1 MWVISNT
8 LIQVLK
14 AYNSITLQFMKNTCS
29 SFLLFFLGMSLFGSA
44 QVLDFS
50 KAKIHVSSALK
61 SPHRETYIRV
71 LQEEIKARTE
81 LNLVVQ
87 GQSDLSPM
95 IALVLS
101 SDLNIDGVSVPQLAI
116 NDAAFKKDGYCISV
130 DANSKRPILWLMGG
144 DDRGVLFA
152 IGEFLRKAD
161 LSKNKIWVDKKNEII
176 SSPQYSIRGHQLGY
190 RNTANSWDSWNEKQF
205 EQYIRDLALFG
216 SNAIENIPFQDGP
229 PGPHMKIPREEMNL
243 KLSQICLNYGLDYWV
258 WTPADIDLADEAKF
272 KQEVQFHADFYK
284 KCPKLDGVFFP
295 GGDPGSNHPKYVMP
309 FLKAISAE
317 LKKYHP
323 EAGMWISLQG
333 FSDEEVNYFY
343 EYLEK
348 NKPDW
353 LAGVVSGP
361 SSPDM
366 ANTRYRLSKQY
377 KHRHYPDLTHTV
389 RCQYPTENW
398 DQAFALTEGREVSN
412 PQPAYYAKIHNR
424 FAPLT
429 DGFLSYSDGVHDDVN
444 KVIWSQMSWDPTK
457 DVRDVMV
464 EYARL
469 FFGHAI
475 SEQVADGILALER
488 NWVGPVEENG
498 GIETNLAFW
507 KNLENQNPGL
517 KLNWR
522 WQQLIMRAYYDTY
535 VKRRKLYEQKLERQA
550 NAILEKASEMGVL
563 KSMETALNIVNEAD
577 KSPISPELR
586 QKVVDYC
593 EALFKSI
600 GMQTSVP
607 KYQASGAERGAI
619 LDFLDYPLNNRWWLA
634 DEFEKIKKMTNE
646 KDQLARLEV
655 IAKWENPGPG
665 SFYDN
670 ISDLSKG
677 PRVKTRTED
686 ATDVLWADNG
696 LSRLRLSSQLFQN
709 FPRLDY
715 ADLDPKAMYTIRIS
729 GYGEALLRVDGV
741 RIEPTFYKKGIEEF
755 KEFQLSPQYV
765 SDGKIE
771 VTFDE
776 PEESHLNWRQ
786 HSKVF
791 DIWLLKK

>member
-1 MWVISNT
+1 M
-8 LIQVLK
+8 
-14 AYNSITLQFMKNTCS
+14 
-29 SFLLFFLGMSLFGSA
+29 
-44 QVLDFS
+44 
-50 KAKIHVSSALK
+50 
-61 SPHRETYIRV
+61 
-71 LQEEIKARTE
+71 
-81 LNLVVQ
+81 
-87 GQSDLSPM
+87 
-95 IALVLS
+95 
-101 SDLNIDGVSVPQLAI
+101 
-116 NDAAFKKDGYCISV
+116 
-130 DANSKRPILWLMGG
+130 
-144 DDRGVLFA
+144 
-152 IGEFLRKAD
+152 
-161 LSKNKIWVDKKNEII
+161 
-176 SSPQYSIRGHQLGY
+176 
-190 RNTANSWDSWNEKQF
+190 
-205 EQYIRDLALFG
+205 
-216 SNAIENIPFQDGP
+216 
-229 PGPHMKIPREEMNL
+229 
-243 KLSQICLNYGLDYWV
+243 
-258 WTPADIDLADEAKF
+258 
-272 KQEVQFHADFYK
+272 
-284 KCPKLDGVFFP
+284 
-295 GGDPGSNHPKYVMP
+295 
-309 FLKAISAE
+309 
-317 LKKYHP
+317 
-323 EAGMWISLQG
+323 
-333 FSDEEVNYFY
+333 
-343 EYLEK
+343 
-348 NKPDW
+348 
-353 LAGVVSGP
+353 AGVVSGP

-366 ANTRYRLSKQY
+366 ANTRYRLPKQY

-412 PQPAYYAKIHNR
+412 PQPAYYTKIHNR

-457 DVRDVMV
+457 DALNVMV

-498 GIETNLAFW
+498 GIETTFAFW

-550 NAILEKASEMGVL
+550 NAVLEKASEIGVL
-563 KSMETALNIVNEAD
+563 KSMELALYIVNEAD
-577 KSPISPELR
+577 KSPISPDVR

-593 EALFKSI
+593 EAMFKSI

-634 DEFEKIKKMTNE
+634 DEFEKIKKMTSE
-646 KDQLARLEV
+646 KDQIARLDV

-677 PRVKTRTED
+677 PRVKTRTDD
-686 ATDVLWADNG
+686 ATDVLWANNG

-741 RIEPTFYKKGIEEF
+741 RIAPTVYNKGMEEF
-755 KEFQLSPQYV
+755 KEFPLSPQYV

>member
-1 MWVISNT
+1 
-8 LIQVLK
+8 
-14 AYNSITLQFMKNTCS
+14 MKNIYS

-61 SPHRETYIRV
+61 TPHRETYIRV
-71 LQEEIKARTE
+71 LQKEIKTRTE
-81 LNLVVQ
+81 LNLPVQ
-87 GQSDLSPM
+87 NQSDLSPM
-95 IALVLS
+95 IALVLAT
-101 SDLNIDGVSVPQLAI
+101 DQNLDGVSVPQLAK
-116 NDAAFKKDGYCISV
+116 NVAAFKKDGFCISV
-130 DANSKRPILWLMGG
+130 DANSKRPILWLIGG
-144 DDRGVLFA
+144 DDRGVLYA

-190 RNTANSWDSWNEKQF
+190 RNTANSWDAWNEKQF

-366 ANTRYRLSKQY
+366 ANTRYRLPKQY

-398 DQAFALTEGREVSN
+398 DQAFALMEGREISN
-412 PQPAYYAKIHNR
+412 PQPVYYAKIHNR

-469 FFGHAI
+469 FFGYAI

-498 GIETNLAFW
+498 GIETTFAFW

-550 NAILEKASEMGVL
+550 NTVLEKASEKGVL

-646 KDQLARLEV
+646 MEQLARLEV

>member
-1 MWVISNT
+1 
-8 LIQVLK
+8 
-14 AYNSITLQFMKNTCS
+14 MKNTCQ
-29 SFLLFFLGMSLFGSA
+29 SFLLFFLGLSLMSNA
-44 QVLDFS
+44 QIFDFS

-87 GQSDLSPM
+87 HQSDLSPM

-101 SDLNIDGVSVPQLAI
+101 TDQNIDGVSVPKLAK
-116 NDAAFKKDGYCISV
+116 NDAAFKKDGYRISV
-130 DANSKRPILWLMGG
+130 DVNTKRPILWLMGG
-144 DDRGVLFA
+144 DDRGVLYA
-152 IGEFLRKAD
+152 IGEFLRQSD
-161 LSKNKIWVDKKNEII
+161 LNKNKILFDKKNEIT
-176 SSPQYSIRGHQLGY
+176 SAPLYSIRGHQLGY
-190 RNTANSWDSWNEKQF
+190 RNTANSWDAWNEKQF

-272 KQEVQFHADFYK
+272 KQEVQFHADYYK

-295 GGDPGSNHPKYVMP
+295 GGDPGSNHPRYVMP

-366 ANTRYRLSKQY
+366 ANTRYRLPKQY

-412 PQPAYYAKIHNR
+412 PQPAYYTKIHNR

-457 DVRDVMV
+457 DARNVMV

-469 FFGHAI
+469 FFGHTI

-498 GIETNLAFW
+498 GIETTFAFW

-550 NAILEKASEMGVL
+550 NAVLVKASEIGVL
-563 KSMETALNIVNEAD
+563 KSMELALNIVNEAD
-577 KSPISPELR
+577 KSPISPDVR

-593 EALFKSI
+593 EAMFKSI

-634 DEFEKIKKMTNE
+634 DEFEKIKKMTSE
-646 KDQLARLEV
+646 KDQIARLDV

-677 PRVKTRTED
+677 PRVKTRTDD
-686 ATDVLWADNG
+686 ATDVLWANNG

-741 RIEPTFYKKGIEEF
+741 RIAPTVYNKGMEEF
-755 KEFQLSPQYV
+755 KEFPLSPQYV
-765 SDGKIE
+765 IDGKIE